1 MMMIITTRSMAIGRW
16 SAVRLRRP
24 FLSVNAHVIGRDA
37 SLMRTLAF
45 RHFRMRVC
53 LCVLLFDFISK
64 KKETYRVVV
73 HTILPA
79 MMPQGEIGLTF
90 TMTAIITLSYRAARR
105 IIRKRAKPNTH
116 SKRAK
121 EKEIL

>member
-1 MMMIITTRSMAIGRW
+1 MAIGRW

-73 HTILPA
+73 HTITTCDDAPRRDRLDFYDDGYYYLVLP
-79 MMPQGEIGLTF
+79 
-90 TMTAIITLSYRAARR
+90 SC
-105 IIRKRAKPNTH
+105 
-116 SKRAK
+116 
-121 EKEIL
+121 